1 MKQDTPERAM
11 TRSASEPQAP
21 TPPRSFPVR
30 GTVLAFDYGL
40 RRVGVAVGEIETRHA
55 HPLAVIRVEGAAR
68 FAQIDRLV
76 GEWKPRAL
84 VVGVPRRDDG
94 VHPIGVR
101 AARFA
106 RQLTARFGLPVA
118 CVDESYSSVEA
129 EARLRTAVGARRAV
143 GAARS
148 RSLDAHAAQL
158 LLEQYFAEAA
168 A

>member
-1 MKQDTPERAM
+1 MP
-11 TRSASEPQAP
+11 RSAPDPCA
-21 TPPRSFPVR
+21 TPSSRPFPIR
-30 GTVLAFDYGL
+30 GTVLAFDYGV

-55 HPLAVIRVEGAAR
+55 HPLTIIRAEGPAR
-68 FAQIDRLV
+68 FSQIDRLV

-94 VHPIGVR
+94 VHALSAR

-106 RQLTARFGLPVA
+106 RQLAARFRLPVA

-129 EARLRTAVGARRAV
+129 EARLRAAGGARRAV
-143 GAARS
+143 DAARS
-148 RSLDAHAAQL
+148 RTLDAHAAQL

-168 A
+168 S

>member
-1 MKQDTPERAM
+1 MPDRAM
-11 TRSASEPQAP
+11 TRSAPEPQAP
-21 TPPRSFPVR
+21 ISSRSFPAR

-55 HPLAVIRVEGAAR
+55 HALAVIRVEGGAR
-68 FAQIDRLV
+68 FAEIDRLIA
-76 GEWKPRAL
+76 EWKPEAL

-94 VHPIGVR
+94 VHPVGMR

-106 RQLTARFGLPVA
+106 RQLAARSGLPVA

-129 EARLRTAVGARRAV
+129 EARRRSAVGARRAA

-158 LLEQYFAEAA
+158 LLEQYFAEGAS
-168 A
+168 

>member
-1 MKQDTPERAM
+1 M
-11 TRSASEPQAP
+11 TRSASEPKTP
-21 TPPRSFPVR
+21 TSPRSFPVR

-55 HPLAVIRVEGAAR
+55 HPLAVIRTEGVAR
-68 FAQIDRLV
+68 FAEIDRLV

-84 VVGVPRRDDG
+84 VVGVPQRDDG
-94 VHPIGVR
+94 VHPLGAR

-106 RQLTARFGLPVA
+106 RQLAARFGLPVA

-129 EARLRTAVGARRAV
+129 EARLRGAAGARRAV
-143 GAARS
+143 VAARS
-148 RSLDAHAAQL
+148 RTLDAHAAQL

-168 A
+168 S

>member
-21 TPPRSFPVR
+21 TPPRCFPVR

-55 HPLAVIRVEGAAR
+55 HPLVVIRVEGAAR

-84 VVGVPRRDDG
+84 VVGVPNQRCRG
-94 VHPIGVR
+94 NVR
-101 AARFA
+101 WPRWAWAH
-106 RQLTARFGLPVA
+106 RQIQYCFGS
-118 CVDESYSSVEA
+118 C
-129 EARLRTAVGARRAV
+129 
-143 GAARS
+143 
-148 RSLDAHAAQL
+148 
-158 LLEQYFAEAA
+158 
-168 A
+168 